1 MKRLDSFCFLI
12 ILLSAAAAGCSGA
25 RQTTTGGSTAVDPA
39 SDARAVALLER
50 LRGGY
55 ASTPDLS
62 VNGDLKVSGAT
73 VWFDAIMRGR
83 DSMKINLIGPFG
95 VPLGAMSATE
105 EQFIFLNAQEG
116 VALEGRPD
124 RETFGKLLMINLE
137 YGEMISMLRGELP
150 RFPAPGSYT
159 ASLDDDVMH
168 YEVKNGETLER
179 FSVDADDATLLKY
192 SRSLVA
198 GDAASE
204 EFSITYRDYN
214 LSLGGRPFPKRGAVD
229 IASGTQRIA
238 ITVERVRDRIDP
250 DRSCALDL
258 PPGIERR
265 RL

>member
-1 MKRLDSFCFLI
+1 MKRLDRSCFLLI
-12 ILLSAAAAGCSGA
+12 ILLSAVAAGCSGA
-25 RQTTTGGSTAVDPA
+25 RQTTAGAAGNPA
-39 SDARAVALLER
+39 SDAQAATLLER
-50 LRGGY
+50 LRKGY
-55 ASTPDLS
+55 ASTPDIS

-95 VPLGAMSATE
+95 VPLGAMSATQD
-105 EQFIFLNAQEG
+105 QFLFLNAQEG
-116 VALEGRPD
+116 EALEGRPD

-137 YGEMISMLRGELP
+137 YDEMISMLRGELP
-150 RFPAPGSYT
+150 RFPAPGGYT
-159 ASLDDDVMH
+159 ASLDDDVMQ
-168 YEVKNGETLER
+168 YEVKNGSTLER
-179 FSVDADDATLLKY
+179 FSIDADDATLLKY
-192 SRSLVA
+192 SRSTVA
-198 GDAASE
+198 GETTAE

-250 DRSCALDL
+250 GRSCALDL